1 MPASTAELEHFGAR
15 GAQRLRLT
23 GHDRVDQ
30 HSGLDSVRAP
40 SFIRADLTTLHR
52 SYSPSL
58 DGIAWQPIRRD
69 AGCRRAP
76 ADHAPGVRLAHGLDG
91 HRTPVVA
98 TRGAERDRRRLM
110 PLRVR
115 IAGLLIAAGGFGP
128 AAADQPDTANAVIPG
143 GAGVL
148 TKCRGWLVTSSC
160 RTYHHISLPSRIA
173 VGDTITISFGSHPK
187 KYRFS
192 VARIALKDDLCTI
205 VSDADEDRQK
215 IDKINVTPCYRAD
228 EGR

>member
-1 MPASTAELEHFGAR
+1 MELRGSRSAAMPAVAERRRIMRQASGWLMGWTDTVLPLWPTPAWTMPAFSAR
-15 GAQRLRLT
+15 
-23 GHDRVDQ
+23 
-30 HSGLDSVRAP
+30 
-40 SFIRADLTTLHR
+40 
-52 SYSPSL
+52 
-58 DGIAWQPIRRD
+58 
-69 AGCRRAP
+69 
-76 ADHAPGVRLAHGLDG
+76 
-91 HRTPVVA
+91 

-187 KYRFS
+187 EYRFS

-215 IDKINVTPCYRAD
+215 IDKINVAPCYRAD